1 VVKSLRPLNVIA
13 YSFKRCVDVVWQARI
28 RGWAG
33 LNEAPLGYSQIV
45 EIVKQAGSQV
55 GLVELLLI
63 VLIIAAIAGGIG
75 LSPFLWLLL
84 LVAVVILLTSGGFGY
99 RRGGRL

>member
-1 VVKSLRPLNVIA
+1 
-13 YSFKRCVDVVWQARI
+13 
-28 RGWAG
+28 
-33 LNEAPLGYSQIV
+33 
-45 EIVKQAGSQV
+45 V

-63 VLIIAAIAGGIG
+63 VLVIAAIAGGIG

-84 LVAVVILLTSGGFGY
+84 LVAVVVLLTSGGFGY